1 LNPAQ
6 HGKFTIKQIRILPIK
21 PFAPFLAAFSA
32 VAYAARWHEVG
43 GYRSATFMAWPDVI

>member
-1 LNPAQ
+1 MNPAQ
-6 HGKFTIKQIRILPIK
+6 HSKFAIKQIRILPIK

>member
-21 PFAPFLAAFSA
+21 PFAPFFTTFSA

-43 GYRSATFMAWPDVI
+43 GYRSATFMAWSDVI

>member
-6 HGKFTIKQIRILPIK
+6 HGKFTIKQIRILSIE
-21 PFAPFLAAFSA
+21 PFAPFLTTFSA